1 MQYQIMLIVSDN
13 SKMCFYF
20 ETDLALLKFLSLL
33 MNTLAAKV
41 PALTEMIFEYRC
53 LIT

>member
-20 ETDLALLKFLSLL
+20 ETDLALSRFLNLL
-33 MNTLAAKV
+33 MNTLDARAPV
-41 PALTEMIFEYRC
+41 LTEMIFEYRC
-53 LIT
+53 LIM